1 MAKLTSRDEQSWGC
15 RAVTVTDF
23 ESATRERKGALCVC
37 VLCVCVCLCVCV
49 FVCLCVCV
57 FVCLC
62 VCVFVCLC
70 VCVCVCGCVCVCV
83 CVCVCW
89 LCVCCVC
96 VCAYVCCVCLSMGYM
111 MNYLSF
117 LVVIT
122 PPQKKDTEYVDS
134 RWGSARSKFV
144 SKVTC
149 STCSPSKRLPLYVF
163 TFWTSEHQSHHE
175 PPESSCMSC
184 HGLRIIK
191 SRHMH
196 LASGAVGSQGM
207 SGPYVDP
214 ACKSSRMIE
223 ETWATETW
231 VGLRKYMKWLKW
243 YWRGPELS
251 WELQYVFSVLGF
263 LLDLCFCKFPCYVS
277 ILDLEAAISTVFC
290 NIYLELES
298 LIFHR
303 ICSILVDV
311 VRFWSCKLPFQL
323 YLQHFWV
330 RTFHFGWNLHE
341 FATFCCSDCSCN
353 MVVCNYLGL
362 VFGLV

>member
-1 MAKLTSRDEQSWGC
+1 
-15 RAVTVTDF
+15 
-23 ESATRERKGALCVC
+23 VC
-37 VLCVCVCLCVCV
+37 VLCVCIFMLCMS
-49 FVCLCVCV
+49 LYG
-57 FVCLC
+57 L
-62 VCVFVCLC
+62 
-70 VCVCVCGCVCVCV
+70 
-83 CVCVCW
+83 
-89 LCVCCVC
+89 
-96 VCAYVCCVCLSMGYM
+96 YDE
-111 MNYLSF
+111 LSF

-122 PPQKKDTEYVDS
+122 PPKKKDTEYVDS

-214 ACKSSRMIE
+214 ACKSNRMIE
-223 ETWATETW
+223 ETWATETCRIAK
-231 VGLRKYMKWLKW
+231 VYEMIEMILKGS
-243 YWRGPELS
+243 RIVLGITLC
-251 WELQYVFSVLGF
+251 FSVLGF

-362 VFGLV
+362 VLGLV

>member
-1 MAKLTSRDEQSWGC
+1 MCA
-15 RAVTVTDF
+15 
-23 ESATRERKGALCVC
+23 CVVC
-37 VLCVCVCLCVCV
+37 ECECECVCVCLCVC
-49 FVCLCVCV
+49 
-57 FVCLC
+57 
-62 VCVFVCLC
+62 
-70 VCVCVCGCVCVCV
+70 
-83 CVCVCW
+83 
-89 LCVCCVC
+89 C
-96 VCAYVCCVCLSMGYM
+96 VCAYLCCVCLSMGYM

-122 PPQKKDTEYVDS
+122 PPKKKDTEYVDS

-251 WELQYVFSVLGF
+251 WELHYVFPFWVFSWICVSASF
-263 LLDLCFCKFPCYVS
+263 LAMS
-277 ILDLEAAISTVFC
+277 A
-290 NIYLELES
+290 
-298 LIFHR
+298 
-303 ICSILVDV
+303 
-311 VRFWSCKLPFQL
+311 FWIWKLPFQL
-323 YLQHFWV
+323 FFATFIWSWNLSFSIEFAAFWWTLWDFGAASCRFNCICNIFEFEPFILDGICTNLQHFV
-330 RTFHFGWNLHE
+330 ARTVHVTW
-341 FATFCCSDCSCN
+341 
-353 MVVCNYLGL
+353 
-362 VFGLV
+362 